1 MNCSG
6 DAERRV
12 EEERGREPL
21 AVQWQQTAAEV
32 GGGGGGGRKVVAEE
46 EQKASEGQPSP
57 PRGNGTP
64 KLTPFSEIRRVRRS
78 IR

>member
-32 GGGGGGGRKVVAEE
+32 GGGGGREVVAEE

-57 PRGNGTP
+57 PRGTGHQNSPLFP
-64 KLTPFSEIRRVRRS
+64 KLGE
-78 IR
+78 